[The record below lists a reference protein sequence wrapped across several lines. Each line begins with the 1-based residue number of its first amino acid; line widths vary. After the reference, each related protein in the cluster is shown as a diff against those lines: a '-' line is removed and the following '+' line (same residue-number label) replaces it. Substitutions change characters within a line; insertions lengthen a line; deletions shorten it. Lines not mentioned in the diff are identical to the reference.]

1 MSNSEPVVVTKIEKM
16 TPFKR
21 EIVDLKNSI
30 LDLESRF
37 NFASKDIE
45 AREARWK
52 NCEKKLVELQKMNEG
67 FCVLNVG
74 GEKFTVSL
82 HVLKSRRGTLFYKQI
97 LRKEIQKDKEVF
109 YDRDPLYFPVILN
122 FLRTGKID
130 AKKYSE
136 EQKEDLLAEAQAFEV
151 QFIVETLRATV
162 SEVEFSK
169 FEFSGEFKYN
179 DAVVGTNNAKD
190 LKDKSLQ
197 KGIVANTP
205 GIITITLNR
214 EVEFETIEIGG
225 YNGNSTAWFVGNGKG
240 ANILVSNDNSHWT
253 QIGTI
258 PNEFGHEI
266 IKVTVK
272 KSKGKYIR
280 FSHTDFIGIG
290 YLQVNDILA
299 KKK

>member
-1 MSNSEPVVVTKIEKM
+1 MSGNTNQKKVEKI
-16 TPFKR
+16 TPFKK
-21 EIVDLKNSI
+21 EILDLKTSI

-37 NFASKDIE
+37 NFASKEIE

-97 LRKEIQKDKEVF
+97 LRKEIQANKEVF
-109 YDRDPLYFPVILN
+109 YDRDPMYFHVLLN

-130 AKKYSE
+130 GKAFSE
-136 EQKEDLLAEAQAFEV
+136 EEKEDLLSEAQFFEI

-162 SEVEFSK
+162 AEVEFTK
-169 FEFSGEFKYN
+169 HEFSGEFKYN
-179 DAVVGTNNAKD
+179 DAVVGTNNPKD
-190 LKDKSLQ
+190 LKDKTLQ

-205 GIITITLNR
+205 GVITLTLSR
-214 EVEFETIEIGG
+214 DVEFQEIEIAG
-225 YNGNSTAWFVGNGKG
+225 YNGNSTAWFVGNGRG
-240 ANILVSNDNSHWT
+240 ANILCSADNSHWT
-253 QIGTI
+253 NIGTI
-258 PNEFGHEI
+258 PPEFGHEI
-266 IKVTVK
+266 QKVSVK
-272 KSKGKYIR
+272 KSKAKYIR
-280 FSHTDFIGIG
+280 FSHTDYIGIG
-290 YLQVNDILA
+290 YLNIIDVQAA